1 MTYIRFDTCFD
12 LDIYAYYH
20 YILTVILY
28 IACALSTVLENYVT
42 GNVELNA
49 CLFLS

>member
-20 YILTVILY
+20 YSQKYCMYVPILKIFRIML
-28 IACALSTVLENYVT
+28 LEM
-42 GNVELNA
+42 LN
-49 CLFLS
+49 